1 MLFPAAVWPPLPPG
15 LAAAAADRIAAA
27 EPPALLDRPRRGWAI
42 RFACG
47 PVKPEKKS
55 SVKFTNKHIFNLEG

>member
-47 PVKPEKKS
+47 PVKPEKK
-55 SVKFTNKHIFNLEG
+55 IFCQIYKQAYL